1 MVKNKFKKLAGLLL
15 AAVMA
20 LAALPIQTLASEWGK
35 GDSVYAAILGDY
47 VGSDGRETYN
57 AVNLRRFT
65 ALYRFI
71 QL

>member
-1 MVKNKFKKLAGLLL
+1 MKNKFKKLTSLLL
-15 AAVMA
+15 ASIMMLV
-20 LAALPIQTLASEWGK
+20 ALPIQTLAAEWGV
-35 GDSVYAAILGDY
+35 GDNVYAAMLGNY
-47 VGSDGRETYN
+47 IGSDGRETYN

>member
-20 LAALPIQTLASEWGK
+20 LAALPIQMLASDWGV
-35 GDSVYAAILGDY
+35 GDNVYAAMLGNY
-47 VGSDGRETYN
+47 IGSDGRETYN

>member
-1 MVKNKFKKLAGLLL
+1 MKNKFKKLAGLLL
-15 AAVMA
+15 ASIMMLV
-20 LAALPIQTLASEWGK
+20 ALPIQTLAAEWGK
-35 GDSVYAAILGDY
+35 GDSVYAAMLGDY

-57 AVNLRRFT
+57 AVNLCRFT